1 MNYCVRTAAA
11 AANLGPD
18 ELSQQSK
25 HYMKNNLIMTFR
37 IITQLVRNTGEE
49 YLKTL
54 HKRLHIPTLQFTHEF
69 SDVETSFIISNF
81 SIKRN
86 QKIEETI
93 TNFIIRKLKRI
104 KANLLIISFYSQVT
118 ALINHRQRCFHIRLV
133 IDKFLG
139 TVILPCQ
146 LVDVFVEVV
155 QQDIQRRQRQ

>member
-1 MNYCVRTAAA
+1 MNYCVRTTTA
-11 AANLGPD
+11 AANLRPD

-69 SDVETSFIISNF
+69 SDVETSLIISNF

-86 QKIEETI
+86 QKIQKAVTYL
-93 TNFIIRKLKRI
+93 IIRK
-104 KANLLIISFYSQVT
+104 A
-118 ALINHRQRCFHIRLV
+118 
-133 IDKFLG
+133 
-139 TVILPCQ
+139 
-146 LVDVFVEVV
+146 
-155 QQDIQRRQRQ
+155 

>member
-118 ALINHRQRCFHIRLV
+118 ALINHRQRIISFCTIFREGRGSNLYAI
-133 IDKFLG
+133 
-139 TVILPCQ
+139 
-146 LVDVFVEVV
+146 
-155 QQDIQRRQRQ
+155 QQKAKIIVTLF